1 MKKVYK
7 ILILFGILLV
17 VFVIGTVFLKSLD
30 NERSKNH
37 DIRREEAVKNISS
50 ALQDYANKHNGMYP
64 ADLSELQKFFP
75 DRYLPTY
82 FGEIY
87 YRYKRIDNNH
97 YCLYSNLE
105 TRKDVFKVG
114 IKTIMIV
121 VNSYCLYSNLETR
134 KDVFFASEKESG

>member
-50 ALQDYANKHNGMYP
+50 ALQDYANKYVGMYP

-105 TRKDVFKVG
+105 TRKDVF
-114 IKTIMIV
+114 
-121 VNSYCLYSNLETR
+121 
-134 KDVFFASEKESG
+134 FASEKESGFGSTDCSPN